1 MPVTLVALLECFNL
15 CNDLG
20 FAIKDGV
27 SFQYRMILIK
37 YQDTAQSWSIYR
49 RCADNFYLL
58 FLNADCIRFFLCIEL

>member
-20 FAIKDGV
+20 FASKDGV

-37 YQDTAQSWSIYR
+37 YQDTAAMVYIQKM
-49 RCADNFYLL
+49 C
-58 FLNADCIRFFLCIEL
+58 